1 MNTSL
6 RADHVGSL
14 LRPAALLSARDQ
26 FAAGRIDRDALRAAE
41 DEAVEQALAMQREA
55 GLRIYSDGEYRRK
68 SFLSELAVAVDGF
81 TEGHSDMRWH
91 GDDSRTDMKAD
102 MQSTSRVAGARL
114 RKRQRMTAGEAAYL
128 SAHAPGAYKVTMPD
142 SSYFPLSSWQ
152 PEVSAAAYPART
164 DMLGD
169 LAGIIRDE
177 IGALIADGAPYVQ
190 LDSVGFTT
198 LVDDDQRAWLAS
210 TGTDP
215 GDYIRAAAE
224 AGERSLEGL
233 RRDGVTIAMHMCR
246 GNSRGRW
253 LASGGYE
260 RIAPEVF
267 PRIPVDRW
275 LLEYDTER
283 AGGFEPLAHVPPGCT
298 VVLGLISTKTPRLED
313 PDQLARRVEQ
323 AAKYVPIEN
332 LAISP
337 QCGFASVAEGN
348 ALSWDDQRRKLELV
362 VTAADR
368 LFGPASGS

>member
-1 MNTSL
+1 MSTGL

-14 LRPAALLSARDQ
+14 LRPAALLAARDE

-41 DEAVEQALAMQREA
+41 DEAIEQALAMQREA
-55 GLRIYSDGEYRRK
+55 GLQIYSDGEYRRK
-68 SFLSELAVAVDGF
+68 SFLSELAAATDGF

-91 GDDSRTDMKAD
+91 GEDARAEMKTD
-102 MQSTSRVAGARL
+102 MQSTSRVAGGRL
-114 RKRQRMTAGEAAYL
+114 RKRRRMTADEAAYL
-128 SAHAPGAYKVTMPD
+128 RGHSPGTYKVTLPD

-152 PEVSAAAYPART
+152 PAVSAAAYPQRT

-169 LAGIIRDE
+169 LAAIVRDE
-177 IGALIADGAPYVQ
+177 VQALIADGVRYIQ

-198 LVDDDQRAWLAS
+198 LVDPEQRDWLAS

-215 GDYIRAAAE
+215 DRYVRAAAE
-224 AGERSLEGL
+224 AGQRSLQDL

-253 LASGGYE
+253 LASGGYD
-260 RIAPEVF
+260 RIAAEVF

-283 AGGFEPLAHVPPGCT
+283 AGGFEPLAHVPPGST
-298 VVLGLISTKTPRLED
+298 VVLGLVSTKTPRLED

-323 AAKYVPIEN
+323 AAKYVPMEN
-332 LAISP
+332 LALSP

-348 ALSWDDQRRKLELV
+348 ALSWDAQRRKLELV
-362 VTAADR
+362 VRTAGR
-368 LFGPASGS
+368 LWG